1 MPFVPQSLSFVPS
14 STMSISTLLDKK
26 LSLQRPA
33 LTRDASG
40 GALRAYSSLLANIP
54 CAIAPATAK
63 IAADY
68 ARRDMIVDH
77 HVYTT
82 TDLDTLIPGGVKL
95 GDRFAEGAVFYLV
108 KAVKKSANTAVR

>member
-1 MPFVPQSLSFVPS
+1 
-14 STMSISTLLDKK
+14 MSISTLLDRK

-33 LTRDASG
+33 ISRDASG
-40 GALRAYSSLLANIP
+40 GAVRAYSSLLTNLP

-77 HVYTT
+77 HIYTT
-82 TDLDTLIPGGVKL
+82 SDLDALIPGGVKL
-95 GDRFAEGAVFYLV
+95 GDRLADGAVFYLV
-108 KAVKKSANTAVR
+108 KALKKSANAAVSSDPMYQIDCERIS